1 MTFVSIKYTRRLG
14 GGVHPFEVGIGANVR
29 HRGQDLR
36 KRTHAWASQRRSQ
49 DCPVLSLGAVPVFT
63 GAPLQRSD
71 DGFIN
76 SPNQQIGHDALPR
89 SN

>member
-1 MTFVSIKYTRRLG
+1 
-14 GGVHPFEVGIGANVR
+14 
-29 HRGQDLR
+29 
-36 KRTHAWASQRRSQ
+36 
-49 DCPVLSLGAVPVFT
+49 VLSLGAVPVFT